1 MTMLLDDI
9 VPAHAEAATADLKSF
24 VDMKLVQQLEASGL
38 IKQLYKRG
46 DPQAKFSM
54 FLSRFA
60 LSSGL
65 LPWLGG

>member
-46 DPQAKFSM
+46 SA
-54 FLSRFA
+54 
-60 LSSGL
+60 G
-65 LPWLGG
+65 